1 MGILPEEDAIRGA
14 EIRALAAVREP
25 PGSSAKEPIEESGKC
40 ENIWNW
46 PGWKKRLITE
56 WQKQINK

>member
-40 ENIWNW
+40 ENIWN
-46 PGWKKRLITE
+46 
-56 WQKQINK
+56 